1 MIIFVIAGGV
11 AVALVIGITWP
22 IWTPDFLLNLF
33 INFMLIWA
41 GATVAIWAYRRTY
54 SKGS

>member
-11 AVALVIGITWP
+11 AVALVVGITWP

-41 GATVAIWAYRRTY
+41 GASVAIWAYRRTY